1 MKTYEQITSVFIFHC
16 TALIGTGING
26 ENMLGVIN
34 IISLTVIL
42 SSVAYVMYN
51 IRLEFKR

>member
-1 MKTYEQITSVFIFHC
+1 M
-16 TALIGTGING
+16 IGTRING
-26 ENMLGVIN
+26 ENMLGLIN